1 MAYLIHFPAIVKNVW
16 QCPCCGKH
24 VLTGD
29 DLEYGD
35 LLCDA
40 CETLLEYAGHCDIET
55 EES

>member
-1 MAYLIHFPAIVKNVW
+1 MADTMTKVW
-16 QCPCCGKH
+16 RCPHCGKT
-24 VLTGD
+24 VLEIDG

-35 LLCDA
+35 IMCDA